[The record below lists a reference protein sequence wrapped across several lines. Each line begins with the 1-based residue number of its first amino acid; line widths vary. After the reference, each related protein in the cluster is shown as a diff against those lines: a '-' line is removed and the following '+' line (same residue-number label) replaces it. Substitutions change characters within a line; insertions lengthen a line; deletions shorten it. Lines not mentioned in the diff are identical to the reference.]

1 MEKITKYRFAKK
13 LSNKSQIGFDVA
25 MNFFR
30 IVMVLAVF
38 FVVFIAIKQ
47 QVTSSTDVGALE
59 EYAYYK
65 NIRNVL
71 TKYDENTNQNSRNI
85 IQNFDSAIID
95 ANLKFLK
102 EYVGEQPSAKITLT
116 RKNIE
121 CIKDEKDKSKNC
133 PETLSKTAYWNKD
146 WYDRLNEIR
155 SFKGSAPYSRF
166 EGERKI
172 TNVYENVNG
181 ELVESTLYIDILI
194 PN

>member
-1 MEKITKYRFAKK
+1 MKKSKKTKYIQI
-13 LSNKSQIGFDVA
+13 SNKSQIGFDVA

-30 IVMVLAVF
+30 IVMVLAVL
-38 FVVFIAIKQ
+38 FVIFIAIKQ
-47 QVTSSTDVGALE
+47 QVTSSTDVRSLE

-71 TKYDENTNQNSRNI
+71 TKYDESTNQNTMNI
-85 IQNFDSAIID
+85 IQNFDSAVID

-102 EYVGEQPSAKITLT
+102 DYEGEQPSAKITLS

-121 CIKDEKDKSKNC
+121 CIKDEKEKSKNC
-133 PETLSKTAYWNKD
+133 QETLTKTAYWNKE

-155 SFKGSAPYSRF
+155 SFKGSSPYSEF

-172 TNVYENVNG
+172 TNVYDVVNG
-181 ELVESTLYIDILI
+181 KLVESTLYIDILI